1 MMRWLKLLEE
11 ERKEVKIRLSSKEK
25 GKISEPHAIGK
36 VLFEKPA
43 HSNAISL
50 SLGRV
55 WCPIK
60 GIDYREVGDN
70 LFMIT
75 FKQEPGKRK
84 VLEDGP
90 WMFDKDLVVV
100 EDYDP
105 GKRLEDYEF
114 HDIPIWVHIFSL
126 PLGMINEEA
135 AEEEC
140 GCSDG
145 GKEGATKKGEEVTNP
160 HKTVLEPTRSGNPK
174 NLDMEVG
181 VVKEVA
187 GKTGKELEW
196 TGGADGGNNKETT
209 RTEEDNMLVD
219 ELQQKEDG
227 SQAKKLEKGNGQEDD
242 SISQG

>member
-43 HSNAISL
+43 HPNAISL

-55 WCPIK
+55 C
-60 GIDYREVGDN
+60 
-70 LFMIT
+70 
-75 FKQEPGKRK
+75 
-84 VLEDGP
+84 
-90 WMFDKDLVVV
+90 
-100 EDYDP
+100 
-105 GKRLEDYEF
+105 
-114 HDIPIWVHIFSL
+114 
-126 PLGMINEEA
+126 
-135 AEEEC
+135 
-140 GCSDG
+140 DG